1 MKKYILLLLAGSVCG
16 VASSQN
22 VYSLE
27 QCRQLALSQNIKM
40 TEAGRKVEMADETKK
55 EAFINYFPSVT
66 AGGGGFIAN
75 KGLIEME
82 LAPGMGASFAK
93 DGIIGGVAAMQP
105 VFAGGQ
111 IVNGNKLAKLGADVG
126 RIEKEM
132 AEKEVS
138 LTVENYYWQV
148 VSVQEKLKT
157 VGQMESML
165 SSLHCD
171 VGMAVDAG
179 LKTRND
185 LLQVS
190 LKRNEVKSSRIKLE
204 NALALSK
211 MVLAQYA
218 GISDSVYSVASEIPE
233 ELAEFPYDLQKNVAD
248 VVQNVEEYQLLQKG
262 VESAEL
268 QKKLEVGKHLP
279 SVAVGAGYFYEN
291 IMDKSHSFVMGMATV
306 SIPLTDW
313 WKGSHAIKRQNIQI
327 TSAKDNLEDGR
338 EMLEIRMMKSWND
351 FNDAFRQME
360 IAVQSKEQAAENLRL
375 NRNYY
380 DAGTSTMS
388 DLLKAQALYQQ
399 SCDGFVDA
407 FTQYQIKRLEYIQN
421 SGQ

>member
-55 EAFINYFPSVT
+55 EAFTNYFPSVT

-165 SSLHCD
+165 SSLHHD
-171 VGMAVDAG
+171 VDMAVDAG

-218 GISDSVYSVASEIPE
+218 GISDSVYSVASEIPAV
-233 ELAEFPYDLQKNVAD
+233 LPEFPYDLQKNVAD
-248 VVQNVEEYQLLQKG
+248 VMQNVEEYQLLQKG

-388 DLLKAQALYQQ
+388 DLLKAQALYQE

>member
-55 EAFINYFPSVT
+55 EAFTNYFPSVT

-165 SSLHCD
+165 SSLHHD

-218 GISDSVYSVASEIPE
+218 GISDSVYSVASEIPAV
-233 ELAEFPYDLQKNVAD
+233 LPEFPYDLQKNVAD
-248 VVQNVEEYQLLQKG
+248 VMQNVEEYQLLQKG

-327 TSAKDNLEDGR
+327 ASAKDNLEDGR

>member
-16 VASSQN
+16 MASSQN

-55 EAFINYFPSVT
+55 EAFTNYFPSVT

-105 VFAGGQ
+105 VFADGQ

-138 LTVENYYWQV
+138 LMVENYYWQV

-165 SSLHCD
+165 SSLHHD

-233 ELAEFPYDLQKNVAD
+233 ELQEFPYDLQKNVAD
-248 VVQNVEEYQLLQKG
+248 VMQNVEEYQLLQKG

-291 IMDKSHSFVMGMATV
+291 IMDKSHSFVMGMAIV

-380 DAGTSTMS
+380 DTGTSTMS

>member
-1 MKKYILLLLAGSVCG
+1 MKKYILLLLAGSFCG

-40 TEAGRKVEMADETKK
+40 TEAGRKVEMADEMKK
-55 EAFINYFPSVT
+55 EAFTNYFPSVT

-165 SSLHCD
+165 SSLHHD

-218 GISDSVYSVASEIPE
+218 GISDSVYSVVSEIPE
-233 ELAEFPYDLQKNVAD
+233 ELPEFPYDLQKNVAD
-248 VVQNVEEYQLLQKG
+248 VMQNVEEYQLLQKG

>member
-55 EAFINYFPSVT
+55 EAFTNYFPSVT

-165 SSLHCD
+165 SSLHHD

-218 GISDSVYSVASEIPE
+218 GISDSVYSVASEIPAV
-233 ELAEFPYDLQKNVAD
+233 LPEFPYDLQKNVAD
-248 VVQNVEEYQLLQKG
+248 VMQNVEEYQLLQKG

-306 SIPLTDW
+306 SIPLTNW

-380 DAGTSTMS
+380 DARTSTMS

>member
-22 VYSLE
+22 AYSLE

-55 EAFINYFPSVT
+55 EAFTNYFPSVT

-165 SSLHCD
+165 SSLHHD

-218 GISDSVYSVASEIPE
+218 GISDSVYSVASEFPE
-233 ELAEFPYDLQKNVAD
+233 ELPEFPYDLQKNVAD
-248 VVQNVEEYQLLQKG
+248 VMQNVEEYQLLQKG

-327 TSAKDNLEDGR
+327 TSAKDNLENGW

>member
-55 EAFINYFPSVT
+55 EAFTNYFPSVT

-165 SSLHCD
+165 SSLHHD
-171 VGMAVDAG
+171 VGMAVNAG

-233 ELAEFPYDLQKNVAD
+233 ELPEFPYDLQKNVAD
-248 VVQNVEEYQLLQKG
+248 VMQNVEEYQLLQKG

-380 DAGTSTMS
+380 DVGTSTMS

>member
-55 EAFINYFPSVT
+55 EAFTNYFPSVT

-165 SSLHCD
+165 SSLHHD

-218 GISDSVYSVASEIPE
+218 GISDSVYSVASEIPAV
-233 ELAEFPYDLQKNVAD
+233 LPEFPYDLQKNVAD
-248 VVQNVEEYQLLQKG
+248 VMQNVEEYQLLQKG

>member
-165 SSLHCD
+165 SSLHRD

-233 ELAEFPYDLQKNVAD
+233 ELLEFPYDLQKNVAD
-248 VVQNVEEYQLLQKG
+248 VMQNVEEYQLLQKG

>member
-55 EAFINYFPSVT
+55 EAFTNYFPSVT

-165 SSLHCD
+165 SSLHHD

-218 GISDSVYSVASEIPE
+218 GISDSVYSVASEIPAV
-233 ELAEFPYDLQKNVAD
+233 LPEFPYDLQKNVAD
-248 VVQNVEEYQLLQKG
+248 VMQNVEEYQLLQKG

-351 FNDAFRQME
+351 FNDAFRQTE

>member
-1 MKKYILLLLAGSVCG
+1 MKKYILLLLAGSICG

-22 VYSLE
+22 IYSLE
-27 QCRQLALSQNIKM
+27 QCRQLALTRNIKI
-40 TEAGRKVEMADETKK
+40 TEAGRKVEMADESKK
-55 EAFINYFPSVT
+55 EAFTNYFPSVT

-93 DGIIGGVAAMQP
+93 DGIVGGVAAMQP

-126 RIEKEM
+126 RIEESM

-148 VSVQEKLKT
+148 VSAQEKLKT

-165 SSLHCD
+165 SSLHHD

-211 MVLAQYA
+211 MVLAQYM
-218 GISDSVYSVASEIPE
+218 GISDSAYSVASEIPE
-233 ELAEFPYDLQKNVAD
+233 ELPEFPYDLQKNAAD
-248 VVQNVEEYQLLQKG
+248 VMQNVEEYQLLQKG

-306 SIPLTDW
+306 AIPLTDW

-388 DLLKAQALYQQ
+388 DLLKAQALYQE

>member
-40 TEAGRKVEMADETKK
+40 TEAERKVEMADETKK
-55 EAFINYFPSVT
+55 EAFTNYFPSVT

-165 SSLHCD
+165 SSLHRD

-233 ELAEFPYDLQKNVAD
+233 ALPEFPYDLQKNVAD
-248 VVQNVEEYQLLQKG
+248 VMQNVEEYQLLQKG

>member
-55 EAFINYFPSVT
+55 EAFTNYFPSVT

-165 SSLHCD
+165 SSLHHD
-171 VGMAVDAG
+171 VCMAVDAG

-218 GISDSVYSVASEIPE
+218 GISDSVYSVASEIPAV
-233 ELAEFPYDLQKNVAD
+233 LPEFPYDLQKNVAD
-248 VVQNVEEYQLLQKG
+248 VMQNVEEYQLLQKG